1 MGWQTLILL
10 HAFVA
15 AFQTLQSRAIARI
28 PKARHAALAVNAVA
42 FSSLFVVGVVLV
54 IFNGPINWR
63 QASDYWHVLL
73 AAAICFAFAS
83 TYMYRSLVYMESAI
97 VSVVTT
103 ITAFFT
109 LVLAGIVFGERL
121 STVQIIGSLML
132 LPCIWYVLSLASR
145 EKQGVNIHSRAWL
158 KGLSFSL
165 LASFFF
171 ALGFV
176 LEKYALNHVSFSTY
190 IVVGW
195 GFQVIIAWA
204 LVLIL
209 RRGTLKVLKDPSVN
223 RMALRLGVI
232 RATAGALF
240 LLALVKSNN
249 VTLMSVISN
258 FRIIVVAILA
268 GVLLGERDHY
278 NQKLAAAAVSF
289 VALAIIFY
297 N

>member
-1 MGWQTLILL
+1 MSWQTLILL
-10 HAFVA
+10 HAFIA

-28 PKARHAALAVNAVA
+28 PKARHAALAVNAIA
-42 FSSLFVVGVVLV
+42 FSALFVVGVVIV
-54 IFNGPINWR
+54 IFAGPIDWA
-63 QASDYWHVLL
+63 QAKAYWHILL
-73 AAAICFAFAS
+73 GAAICFAFAS

-109 LVLAGIVFGERL
+109 LVMAGIAFGERL
-121 STVQIIGSLML
+121 STVQLLGSVML
-132 LPCIWYVLSLASR
+132 LPCIWYVLSLASK
-145 EKQGVNIHSRAWL
+145 EKQGINIHSKAWL
-158 KGLSFSL
+158 KGLSFAL

-176 LEKYALNHVSFSTY
+176 FEKYALNHVSISTY
-190 IVVGW
+190 IGVGW
-195 GFQVIIAWA
+195 AFQVILAWV
-204 LVLIL
+204 LVLLL
-209 RRGTLKVLKDPSVN
+209 RRHTLKILKDPAVT

-232 RATAGALF
+232 RALAGALF
-240 LLALVKSNN
+240 LYALLKSNN

-258 FRIIVVAILA
+258 FRIIVVAVLA